1 MKIAG
6 ILEGLKVISMEHMEA
21 IPAASVWFADWGA
34 DVIKIEPPAGDMFRM
49 TKRAHGTPA
58 FVEIGGRDINWAF
71 WLLNRN
77 KKSMALNLKT
87 DSGRDIIY
95 KLIKDADIFL
105 SNFQF
110 DALDNLKLD
119 YDSLCK
125 VNPRIIHAVLSGYG
139 SIGPDKDE
147 PGFDNTAAW
156 SRSALMYLTGEE
168 GKPPP
173 IQRGGMMDRTAAPHV
188 VAGVLAALYNREKTG
203 KGQKLEVSLFHS
215 AVWTNGKDIQGAI
228 VDRPMP
234 RSDRTK
240 ADSPI
245 WNSYRTKDDRWFQ
258 LGMLQSDRY
267 WPNFYRA
274 INRPDFEKDPKYV
287 DMEARRTNCVELIR
301 IIDEIMATRTMAEWE
316 KIFKETGCMYGRV
329 QTPQE
334 VITDPQALA
343 NDFYADIEFPEGKM
357 KTINTPVKFY
367 QNPASVRTAPPE
379 LAQDNEVILLEMGYT
394 WEDIARLKD
403 EGAIL

>member
-1 MKIAG
+1 MPG

-21 IPAASVWFADWGA
+21 IPSASVWLADWGA
-34 DVIKIEPPAGDMFRM
+34 DVIKVEPVTGDMFRM
-49 TKRAHGTPA
+49 TKRAQGSPA
-58 FVEIGGRDINWAF
+58 FVDVGGRDVNFAF

-87 DSGRDIIY
+87 DSGLDIIY

-119 YDSLCK
+119 YDSLTK
-125 VNPRIIHAVLSGYG
+125 VNPKIIHAVLSGYG
-139 SIGPDKDE
+139 SVGPDKNE

-156 SRSALMYLTGEE
+156 SRSSLMYLTGEE

-173 IQRGGMMDRTAAPHV
+173 LQRGGVMDRTAAPHV

-203 KGQKLEVSLFHS
+203 KGQKIEVSLFHS
-215 AVWTNGKDIQGAI
+215 AVWTNGKDIQGAL
-228 VDRPMP
+228 VNSPLP
-234 RSDRTK
+234 RSDR
-240 ADSPI
+240 ARAENPI
-245 WNSYRTKDDRWFQ
+245 WNSYRTRDDRWFQ

-267 WPNFYRA
+267 WPNFCRA
-274 INRPDFEKDPKYV
+274 IDRPDIENDLKYV
-287 DMEARRTNCVELIR
+287 DTPARRENCRELVSL
-301 IIDEIMATRTMAEWE
+301 IDEIMATKTMAEWE

-329 QTPQE
+329 QSPQE
-334 VITDPQALA
+334 VVTDPQALA
-343 NDFYADIEFPEGKM
+343 NDFYVDIEFPEGSI
-357 KTINTPVKFY
+357 KTIATPVKFY
-367 QNPASVRTAPPE
+367 QNPASIRIPPPE

-394 WEDIARLKD
+394 WEDIARLKE